1 MFMNSRFNFFLA
13 FFILSSTSFL
23 FSQQTKSSKYEV
35 GIAVGGFIYQGDLA
49 PSRLGSWKTIRPGL
63 ILHGS
68 RKINSTLAVRLN
80 FSWASLRGNDAKYS
94 TPSYHQQRNFNFRT
108 PLIELT
114 PQIVWSPMGWE
125 EVGPKLTPYAFAG
138 AGLGFTRIRR
148 DWSNFNPLHFGLE
161 EDLPQRI
168 LLDAAHRTPVLLP
181 VIPVGA
187 GIRYAVSPQIVL
199 NAELNYRTTFT
210 DYLDGFSRAANPK
223 RKDHFYSIS
232 VGAIY
237 RFGKKNSWDC
247 PPVR

>member
-1 MFMNSRFNFFLA
+1 MNSRFIFFLA
-13 FFILSSTSFL
+13 LLILCSTSFL
-23 FSQQTKSSKYEV
+23 FAQQTKSSKYEV

-80 FSWASLRGNDAKYS
+80 ISWASLRGNDAKYN
-94 TPSYHQQRNFNFRT
+94 TPAYHQQRNFNFRT

-114 PQIVWSPMGWE
+114 PQIVWSPMGWN
-125 EVGPKLTPYAFAG
+125 EVGPRITPYAFAG
-138 AGLGFTRIRR
+138 AGLGFTRILR
-148 DWSNFNPLHFGLE
+148 DWSNFNPGHFGLE
-161 EDLPQRI
+161 ENLPQRI
-168 LLDAAHRTPVLLP
+168 LLDMAHRTPVLLP

-187 GIRYAVSPQIVL
+187 GLRYAVSPQIVL

-210 DYLDGFSRAANPK
+210 DYLDGFSKAANPK

>member
-1 MFMNSRFNFFLA
+1 MIRFISKC
-13 FFILSSTSFL
+13 ILVLISMCTQL
-23 FSQQTKSSKYEV
+23 QAQIKQPKYEV

-94 TPSYHQQRNFNFRT
+94 APSYHQQRNFNFRT